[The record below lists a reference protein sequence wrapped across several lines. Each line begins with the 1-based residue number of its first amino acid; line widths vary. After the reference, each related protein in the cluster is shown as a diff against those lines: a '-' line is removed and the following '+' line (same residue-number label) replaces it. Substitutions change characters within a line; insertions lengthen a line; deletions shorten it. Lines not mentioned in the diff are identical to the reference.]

1 VEAFKQKMKENE
13 NADKSDSSDNTEI
26 DESSSAEKSTL
37 LPTSASI
44 HDPISTILGNSEVR
58 ESYSAVKFRIIKRD
72 KVIIQNLISSHFKQT
87 TQ

>member
-1 VEAFKQKMKENE
+1 MEAFKQKMKENE

-26 DESSSAEKSTL
+26 DESSTEKSTL

-58 ESYSAVKFRIIKRD
+58 ESYSAVKSRIIKRD

>member
-1 VEAFKQKMKENE
+1 MKLKE

-26 DESSSAEKSTL
+26 DESSTEKSTL

-58 ESYSAVKFRIIKRD
+58 ESYSAVKSRFIKHD
-72 KVIIQNLISSHFKQT
+72 KVVIQSVISSHFKPT